1 MNTISVTR
9 LLVHAEASKNAILHS
24 TSQQILLKEC
34 VLNYDRQLA
43 PPYDRETRHQH
54 SNTTITGPTAHTGDV
69 GEGTTVDTANVADSA
84 ADPVA
89 IELVISAT
97 KRERIFVGATVKNME
112 NHVKRNA
119 TFVDKQDAGQASIP
133 LKSVNEHTTNFV
145 NTLNIQRTMKLH
157 HSFTKAFLLNLREW
171 KGYLTM
177 IAQGMWNNA

>member
-1 MNTISVTR
+1 M
-9 LLVHAEASKNAILHS
+9 
-24 TSQQILLKEC
+24 
-34 VLNYDRQLA
+34 
-43 PPYDRETRHQH
+43 
-54 SNTTITGPTAHTGDV
+54 TITGLTARTEDV
-69 GEGTTVDTANVADSA
+69 AEGTTRDTANVADSV

-89 IELVISAT
+89 TEVVISAT
-97 KRERIFVGATVKNME
+97 KRERISVETTVKNIE

-171 KGYLTM
+171 KGYLIM
-177 IAQGMWNNA
+177 IAQRM